1 MNNKDFINQIAGD
14 LNLTAKSVQKM
25 STALISEL
33 ADRMDDE
40 TTFTVQGFGSFEVK
54 KKLERIT
61 VNPATKKRKLIPP
74 KLVMSFKQSSILKEK
89 INNPAEQE
97 DDN

>member
-1 MNNKDFINQIAGD
+1 MNNKDFINKIASD
-14 LNLTAKSVQKM
+14 LNLTTKNVQKM
-25 STALISEL
+25 ATALISEL

-40 TTFTVQGFGSFEVK
+40 TSFTVQGFGSFEVK

-74 KLVMSFKQSSILKEK
+74 KLVLSFKQSSILKEK

-97 DDN
+97 EEN

>member
-25 STALISEL
+25 ATALISEL

-40 TTFTVQGFGSFEVK
+40 TTFTVQGFGSFEIK
-54 KKLERIT
+54 KKLERIA

-89 INNPAEQE
+89 INASSEQE
-97 DDN
+97 EEG

>member
-1 MNNKDFINQIAGD
+1 MNNKDFINQIAGE
-14 LNLTAKSVQKM
+14 LNLTAKNVQKM
-25 STALISEL
+25 ATALIGEL

-40 TTFTVQGFGSFEVK
+40 TTFTVQGFGAFEVK

-89 INNPAEQE
+89 INATAEHE
-97 DDN
+97 EEN